1 MTMAQRLLP
10 GVVGTAL
17 AASAGLAGAQEVNLY
32 SARHYDSDQ
41 AIYDAFEERTGI
53 EVRVLQ
59 GDSDQLIER
68 IEREGEATP
77 ADVLMTVDV
86 GRLWRADQAG
96 VFTPTDSEAL
106 AARIPASL
114 RHPDG
119 HWFGLSQRM
128 RVIFYDTEQYD
139 EPPLT
144 TYEELADPR
153 FEGEVCIRSSNNI
166 YNQSLV
172 ASIISHHGEEAAAEW
187 AQGVVDN
194 MARAPQGGDTD
205 QIRGVGAGECG
216 LAVANHYYYV
226 RLMKSDDE
234 ADRAVAERAGI
245 IFPNQDGRG
254 THVNV
259 GGAGRVADGPNPDN
273 AVRFLEFLASDEA
286 QSLFAAGNN
295 EFPVVDGV
303 EMEPIL
309 EEWGE
314 IRTDDAN
321 VAEFGR
327 LNPVAVRIMD
337 EAGWR

>member
-259 GGAGRVADGPNPDN
+259 GGAGRVASGPNPDN

>member
-17 AASAGLAGAQEVNLY
+17 AASAGLAAADEVNLY

-96 VFTPTDSEAL
+96 VFTPTDSETL
-106 AARIPASL
+106 AERIPASL

-139 EPPLT
+139 EPPLA

-172 ASIISHHGEEAAAEW
+172 ASMINHHGEEAAGEW
-187 AQGVVDN
+187 VQGVVDN
-194 MARAPQGGDTD
+194 MARPPQGGDTD

-234 ADRAVAERAGI
+234 GDRAVAERAGI

-259 GGAGRVADGPNPDN
+259 GGAGRVANGPNPDN
-273 AVRFLEFLASDEA
+273 AVAFLEFLASDEA

-295 EFPVVDGV
+295 EFPVAGGV

-309 EEWGE
+309 EEWGD

-327 LNPVAVRIMD
+327 LNPAAVRLMD

>member
-1 MTMAQRLLP
+1 MTTVRPLIPALT
-10 GVVGTAL
+10 GTAL
-17 AASAGLAGAQEVNLY
+17 ALSAGLAAAQEVNLY
-32 SARHYDSDQ
+32 SARHYDSDE
-41 AIYDAFEERTGI
+41 AIYEAFEERTGI

-59 GDSDQLIER
+59 GNSDQLIER
-68 IEREGEATP
+68 INREGEATP

-86 GRLWRADQAG
+86 GRLWRADQEG
-96 VFTPTDSEAL
+96 VFAPTESETL
-106 AARIPASL
+106 EERIPASL

-139 EPPLT
+139 EPPVE
-144 TYEELADPR
+144 TYEDLADASL
-153 FEGEVCIRSSNNI
+153 EGEVCIRSSNNI
-166 YNQSLV
+166 YNQSLM
-172 ASIISHHGEEAAAEW
+172 ASMIAHHGEEAALEW
-187 AQGVVDN
+187 AEGVVAN

-205 QIRGVGAGECG
+205 QIRGVASGECG
-216 LAVANHYYYV
+216 VAVANHYYYV
-226 RLMKSDDE
+226 RLLKSDDE
-234 ADRAVAERAGI
+234 ADREVAERAGI

-259 GGAGRVADGPNPDN
+259 GGAGVVANGPNPEN

-286 QSLFAAGNN
+286 QELFAQGNN

-303 EMEPIL
+303 ALEPIL
-309 EEWGE
+309 EEWGD
-314 IRTDDAN
+314 ITTDDAN

-327 LNPVAVRIMD
+327 LNPVAVRLMD